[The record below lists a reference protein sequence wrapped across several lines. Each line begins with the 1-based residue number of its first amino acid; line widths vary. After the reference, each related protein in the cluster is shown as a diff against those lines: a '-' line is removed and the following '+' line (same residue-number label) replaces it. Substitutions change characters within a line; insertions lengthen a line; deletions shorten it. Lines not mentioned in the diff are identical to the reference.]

1 MYDDHYGLNGRP
13 FQLTPDPRF
22 WYETA
27 THRKAMA
34 YLGYGLSQ
42 GEGFIV
48 ITGDVGAGKTTLVG
62 HLMATVDRDR
72 LQAIKIVSTQI
83 EADDLLR
90 MVGNGLDLQTDG
102 MTKAQLLTAIE
113 RGLHA
118 TARSGRRTLLI
129 VDEAQA
135 LPVSALEELRM
146 LSNFQAGGHALLQ
159 IFLLGQPEFRER
171 LHGSDRLEQ
180 LRQRVIA
187 THHLDPM
194 EREEVAPY
202 MIHRLGVVGWT
213 GRPHFTDD
221 AFAALYSGSDGV
233 PRRLNQL
240 AGRVLMFGAI
250 EQLDTIDAEVVNTVL
265 ADISNDTPAETP
277 APAPVAQKASAQP
290 QSAVVRPIRPVD
302 ALPDPALLARIESLE
317 SRADEPGADQ
327 SLMQAI
333 ASIESRLENVSAGP
347 RGDRGILARLTS
359 LEARVEQ
366 VPKLDPALPE
376 RIASVE
382 ARTDQIAGVVA
393 DVDQM
398 FREDLI
404 TLGTAI
410 EQTAARIP
418 EADAAARERLGVL
431 EARFE
436 QLAADMAIPAIEA
449 QLGSLEERF
458 EALAARR
465 PEVDPAT
472 EAQLAA
478 LEARLDEVAGRPVQT
493 DPAVTDHLGSLEA
506 AMAQLS
512 ARPSDL
518 PPATKARLAV
528 LETQVEEALEA
539 SSAGD
544 PASRARIASLEARV
558 EEQDAALRRV
568 LTLLVDWVEGE
579 GSHDMAG
586 LRRDLR

>member
-90 MVGNGLDLQTDG
+90 MVGGGLDLNTDG

-187 THHLDPM
+187 THHLEPM
-194 EREEVAPY
+194 ERAEVAPY
-202 MIHRLGVVGWT
+202 MRHRLGVVGWT
-213 GRPHFTDD
+213 GQPHFTDD
-221 AFAALYSGSDGV
+221 AFAALYDGSEGV

-240 AGRVLMFGAI
+240 AGRVLLSGAI
-250 EQLDTIDAEVVNTVL
+250 EQRDTIDAGVVNAVL
-265 ADISNDTPAETP
+265 ADISNDTPAEKP
-277 APAPVAQKASAQP
+277 APQPVVQQQP
-290 QSAVVRPIRPVD
+290 SAVIRPIRPVD

-317 SRADEPGADQ
+317 SRAEEPGADQ

-347 RGDRGILARLTS
+347 RVDRGILARLTS

-366 VPKLDPALPE
+366 APKIDPALPE
-376 RIASVE
+376 RVASVE
-382 ARTDQIAGVVA
+382 ARADKLAGVVA
-393 DVDQM
+393 DVDQL
-398 FREDLI
+398 FREDLL
-404 TLGTAI
+404 TLGAAI

-418 EADAAARERLGVL
+418 EADATSRERLTTL
-431 EARFE
+431 EARFD
-436 QLAADMAIPAIEA
+436 QLAADVATPAIEA
-449 QLGSLEERF
+449 QLASLEERLV
-458 EALAARR
+458 ALASRK
-465 PEVDPAT
+465 PEPDPVM

-478 LEARLDEVAGRPVQT
+478 LTDRLDQVAARGAQT
-493 DPAVTDHLGSLEA
+493 DPAVADHLESLEA
-506 AMAQLS
+506 AMAQLA
-512 ARPSDL
+512 ARPADL
-518 PPATKARLAV
+518 TPATKARLAA
-528 LETQVEEALEA
+528 LETQVEAALDA

-544 PASRARIASLEARV
+544 PAGRARIASLEARV

-579 GSHDMAG
+579 GSHDTAG
-586 LRRDLR
+586 FRRDLR